1 MELSWVGDF
10 NPKMMAIQEAVN
22 AKPGKI
28 HITYRKLF
36 KNDDIEQHAARIPMK
51 S

>member
-1 MELSWVGDF
+1 
-10 NPKMMAIQEAVN
+10 MMAIQEAVN

-36 KNDDIEQHAARIPMK
+36 KDDAEVEYASRIPLK
-51 S
+51 R

>member
-1 MELSWVGDF
+1 
-10 NPKMMAIQEAVN
+10 MMAIQEAVN

-36 KNDDIEQHAARIPMK
+36 RETNETQHAQKIPLGK
-51 S
+51 D

>member
-1 MELSWVGDF
+1 
-10 NPKMMAIQEAVN
+10 VN

-36 KNDDIEQHAARIPMK
+36 NNVEEEQHAAEIPLK
-51 S
+51 K